1 MTPKR
6 IIFLAS
12 GIFAAIG
19 ILVSVVIIAING
31 GFSGGGNGPSIFNP
45 PTSQDLW
52 TIGSNIEDGMNL
64 TYSLTTKLDGDKP
77 NLRDS
82 KLSMAFHD
90 IPKEDKWNV
99 NFKIKND
106 SSSNSSAAN
115 EVSANFSKKQLLR
128 TDAISQENESL
139 IRPIEE
145 SILVVRDLA
154 KEPRYLVVGAV
165 WDKIFTGSST
175 KDVKIEGKD
184 TISTPAGTFDV
195 YSLQYNVGN
204 SISKIYLNNELPFP
218 VKAQVYDE
226 NDKILYEY
234 ELQNISR

>member
-19 ILVSVVIIAING
+19 ILVSVVIIAIGG

-45 PTSQDLW
+45 PTSKDLW

-64 TYSLTTKLDGDKP
+64 TYSLTTTLGGKS
-77 NLRDS
+77 NLVDS
-82 KLSMAFHD
+82 IVSMAFHD
-90 IPKEDKWNV
+90 IQDKWNI
-99 NFKIKND
+99 NFKIKNG
-106 SSSNSSAAN
+106 SSSSAVK

-128 TDAISQENESL
+128 TDPISQENGLL
-139 IRPIEE
+139 IQPIEG

-154 KEPRYLVVGAV
+154 KEPRYLIVGAI

-184 TISTPAGTFDV
+184 SITTPADTFDV
-195 YSLQYNVGN
+195 YTLQYNVGN
-204 SISKIYLNNELPFP
+204 SISKIYLNKDLPIP
-218 VKAQVYDE
+218 IKAQVYDE

-234 ELQNISR
+234 ELQSISR

>member
-19 ILVSVVIIAING
+19 ILVSVVIIAIGG
-31 GFSGGGNGPSIFNP
+31 GFSGSGPSIFNP
-45 PTSQDLW
+45 PTSKDLW

-64 TYSLTTKLDGDKP
+64 TYSLTTALGGKS

-82 KLSMAFHD
+82 MLSMAFHD
-90 IPKEDKWNV
+90 MQDKWNI
-99 NFKIKND
+99 NFKIKNG
-106 SSSNSSAAN
+106 SSSAVK

-128 TDAISQENESL
+128 TDPIGQENESL
-139 IRPIEE
+139 IQPIEG

-175 KDVKIEGKD
+175 KDVKIEDKD
-184 TISTPAGTFDV
+184 SITTPADTFDV
-195 YSLQYNVGN
+195 YTLQYNVGN
-204 SISKIYLNNELPFP
+204 STSKIYLNKDLPFP
-218 VKAQVYDE
+218 IKAQVYDE

-234 ELQNISR
+234 ELQSISR

>member
-31 GFSGGGNGPSIFNP
+31 GFSGSGNGPSILNP
-45 PTSQDLW
+45 PTSNDLW

-64 TYSLTTKLDGDKP
+64 TYSLTTTLGGKA

-82 KLSMAFHD
+82 MVSFNFHD
-90 IPKEDKWNV
+90 MQDKWDI
-99 NFKIKND
+99 NFKINNG
-106 SSSNSSAAN
+106 SSSAVK
-115 EVSANFSKKQLLR
+115 EVSANLSKKQLLR
-128 TDAISQENESL
+128 TDPISQENELL
-139 IRPIEE
+139 IQPIEG

-154 KEPRYLVVGAV
+154 KEPRYLVVGAI

-175 KDVKIEGKD
+175 KDVKIEGIE
-184 TISTPAGTFDV
+184 TISTPADTFEV
-195 YSLQYNVGN
+195 YSLQYQVGN
-204 SISKIYLNNELPFP
+204 SVSKIYVNKDLPLP
-218 VKAQVYDE
+218 VKAQVYAD
-226 NDKILYEY
+226 NDNILYEY
-234 ELQNISR
+234 ELQSISR

>member
-12 GIFAAIG
+12 GIFAAVG

-45 PTSQDLW
+45 PTSQDIW
-52 TIGSNIEDGMNL
+52 TIGSNIDDGMNL
-64 TYSLTTKLDGDKP
+64 TYSLTTALGGKS
-77 NLRDS
+77 NLKDS
-82 KLSMAFHD
+82 MVSMAFD
-90 IPKEDKWNV
+90 DMQDKWNI
-99 NFKIKND
+99 NFKIKNG
-106 SSSNSSAAN
+106 SSSNSAAVKD
-115 EVSANFSKKQLLR
+115 VSANFSKKQLLR
-128 TDAISQENESL
+128 TDPISRENESL
-139 IRPIEE
+139 IQPIEG

-154 KEPRYLVVGAV
+154 KEPRYLVVGAI

-175 KDVKIEGKD
+175 KDVRIED
-184 TISTPAGTFDV
+184 RETISTPADTFDV
-195 YSLQYNVGN
+195 YSLQYKVGN
-204 SISKIYLNNELPFP
+204 SISKIYLNKNLPFP

-234 ELQNISR
+234 ELQSISR